1 MARLAAGALG
11 GSVKD
16 WEGYYDPEKNP
27 RLNAEQVYVL
37 EEDGEIRASA
47 AVLPLKVFVDGRPV
61 QMGGVAA
68 VATHAAYRR
77 RGYAG
82 ELLRAALRGM
92 RERSVH
98 LSMLHPF
105 AHAFYRRYGWELA
118 TEAISYELK
127 PTSLP
132 TENEQKH
139 VRAYRDGDLH
149 RMMVLLEGEASRYPL
164 SVYRDEGRWRQLL
177 DWGEQEAAVYEAEAG
192 IEGYLLYELR
202 EGDGSP
208 HTLVLSELIAATPAA
223 RRALISFAAAFDPL
237 MFAVKYSAS
246 RGEPLH
252 PYLENS
258 YVNARLAPEYHA
270 PPGGRG
276 RSIEAAASG
285 PQRTVRPRGDGRRD
299 PGERGG
305 IHHRGR
311 RRGTRRGGIRTGD
324 ARCAAARPTLRRL
337 FARRAARAAWAPR
350 DELPSSPRDT
360 RSALPAW
367 RPLRLA
373 AGSLLSQRRRGAR
386 SCREATSGPRTTLRN
401 ANRTALPIPMRPAQ
415 RSQRSMLCFAAG
427 PSASARKDLPG
438 GPEEHRPDF

>member
-1 MARLAAGALG
+1 VDRGTMARLAAGALG

-27 RLNAEQVYVL
+27 RLNSEQVYVV

-47 AVLPLKVFVDGRPV
+47 AVLPLEVFVDGRPV

-105 AHAFYRRYGWELA
+105 AHAFYRCYGWELA

-127 PTSLP
+127 PRDLP
-132 TENEQKH
+132 TDNEQKY

-149 RMMVLLEGEASRYPL
+149 RMMVLLEWEASRYPL

-177 DWGEQEAAVYEAEAG
+177 DRGEQEAAVYEAEAG

-258 YVNARLAPEYHA
+258 YVNARLAPEFMLRLVDVEGALKLLHRDLNAPFVLEVTDDVIPENAGEYTIGGDDVVRGAEASERATLDVRQLAQLYAGYLPAGQLARHGLLETSSPA
-270 PPGGRG
+270 ALEILEARFPPG
-276 RSIEAAASG
+276 
-285 PQRTVRPRGDGRRD
+285 D
-299 PGERGG
+299 PYV
-305 IHHRGR
+305 
-311 RRGTRRGGIRTGD
+311 
-324 ARCAAARPTLRRL
+324 
-337 FARRAARAAWAPR
+337 
-350 DELPSSPRDT
+350 SP
-360 RSALPAW
+360 
-367 RPLRLA
+367 
-373 AGSLLSQRRRGAR
+373 
-386 SCREATSGPRTTLRN
+386 
-401 ANRTALPIPMRPAQ
+401 
-415 RSQRSMLCFAAG
+415 
-427 PSASARKDLPG
+427 
-438 GPEEHRPDF
+438 PDHF

>member
-27 RLNAEQVYVL
+27 RLNFEQVYVV

-47 AVLPLKVFVDGRPV
+47 AVLPLEVFVDGRPV

-127 PTSLP
+127 PRDLP
-132 TENEQKH
+132 TDNEQKY

-177 DWGEQEAAVYEAEAG
+177 DRGEQEAAVYEAEAG

-208 HTLVLSELIAATPAA
+208 HTLVLSELTAATPAA

-237 MFAVKYSAS
+237 MFVVKYSAS

-258 YVNARLAPEYHA
+258 YVNARLAPEFMLRLVDVEGALKLLRRDLNAPFVLEVTDDAIPENAGEYTIGGDVVRGAEASERATLDVRQLAQLYAGYLPAGQLARHGLLETSSPA
-270 PPGGRG
+270 ALEILEARFPPG
-276 RSIEAAASG
+276 
-285 PQRTVRPRGDGRRD
+285 D
-299 PGERGG
+299 PYV
-305 IHHRGR
+305 
-311 RRGTRRGGIRTGD
+311 
-324 ARCAAARPTLRRL
+324 
-337 FARRAARAAWAPR
+337 
-350 DELPSSPRDT
+350 SP
-360 RSALPAW
+360 
-367 RPLRLA
+367 
-373 AGSLLSQRRRGAR
+373 
-386 SCREATSGPRTTLRN
+386 
-401 ANRTALPIPMRPAQ
+401 
-415 RSQRSMLCFAAG
+415 
-427 PSASARKDLPG
+427 
-438 GPEEHRPDF
+438 PDHF

>member
-1 MARLAAGALG
+1 MNPRRYREVDLGTMARLAAGTLG

-27 RLNAEQVYVL
+27 RLNFEQVYVV
-37 EEDGEIRASA
+37 EEDGEVRASA
-47 AVLPLKVFVDGRPV
+47 AVLPLEVFVGGRPV

-127 PTSLP
+127 PRDLP
-132 TENEQKH
+132 TDNEQKY

-177 DWGEQEAAVYEAEAG
+177 DRGEQEAAVYEAEAG

-208 HTLVLSELIAATPAA
+208 HTLVLSELTAATPAA

-237 MFAVKYSAS
+237 MFVVKYSAS

-258 YVNARLAPEYHA
+258 YVNARLAPEFMLRLVDVEGALKLLRRDLNAPFVLEVTDDAIPENAGEYTIGSDVVRGAEASERATLDVRQLAQLYAGYLPAGQLARHGLLETSSPA
-270 PPGGRG
+270 ALEILEARFPPG
-276 RSIEAAASG
+276 
-285 PQRTVRPRGDGRRD
+285 D
-299 PGERGG
+299 PYV
-305 IHHRGR
+305 
-311 RRGTRRGGIRTGD
+311 
-324 ARCAAARPTLRRL
+324 
-337 FARRAARAAWAPR
+337 
-350 DELPSSPRDT
+350 SP
-360 RSALPAW
+360 
-367 RPLRLA
+367 
-373 AGSLLSQRRRGAR
+373 
-386 SCREATSGPRTTLRN
+386 
-401 ANRTALPIPMRPAQ
+401 
-415 RSQRSMLCFAAG
+415 
-427 PSASARKDLPG
+427 
-438 GPEEHRPDF
+438 PDHF